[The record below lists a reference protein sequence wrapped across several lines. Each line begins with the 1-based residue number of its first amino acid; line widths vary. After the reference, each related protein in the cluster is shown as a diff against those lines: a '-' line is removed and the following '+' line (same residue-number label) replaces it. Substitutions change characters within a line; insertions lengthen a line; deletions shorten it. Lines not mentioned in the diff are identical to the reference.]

1 MGVGVG
7 VARQALCVVR
17 PSCGACYDARFHQCQ
32 RCMEHEQEH
41 VTACACACRTVSCRT
56 VSCRVPAAEA
66 SGAADAEP
74 QRLSAATSA
83 RGQAVRAATATAT
96 ATGYLL
102 PVDRVDVDHVSSTDA
117 RTRSRSRHHGRG
129 KAGRAAPWST
139 GGGVGGVC
147 MARARAPA
155 APDARARGML
165 KWQCSTCSMLG
176 EEGVLDAA
184 HGRQGSRGKRRA
196 SGAEETAQR
205 GGRGARVQAV
215 VQWRL
220 SCQGRDS

>member
-96 ATGYLL
+96 GYLL

-165 KWQCSTCSMLG
+165 KWQCSICSMLG